1 MAQTL
6 SPHPSSVFPSAAY
19 DRVEDLRGQLVSFE
33 YDSNSQ
39 RDFAVVLSGQEV
51 TVEEVMRKAQHTQ
64 RQVGRS
70 ALFPYLVSFLLN
82 LGKDLSCLDHLVTY
96 QKRASFI
103 RTARAIFDTK

>member
-1 MAQTL
+1 M
-6 SPHPSSVFPSAAY
+6 
-19 DRVEDLRGQLVSFE
+19 EDLRGQLVSFE

-70 ALFPYLVSFLLN
+70 ALFPCLVSFLLK
-82 LGKDLSCLDHLVTY
+82 LGEGSLILGPLGNQPD
-96 QKRASFI
+96 
-103 RTARAIFDTK
+103 ARQLHTNRSRYFQLEIAQLIEVSSWMWDS